1 MSFLLARLMPALAA
15 AATLAA
21 GEADPRPVREAAGE
35 RPALVVQIG
44 AVDGSLAIA
53 LAKGGPQVVSA
64 VAADEAAADT
74 VRSALLK
81 AGVHGQATTMP
92 MAKGRLPI
100 SDWLADVAV
109 VEGAGLVT
117 DAELDRVVRPGGV
130 ILTRAGGS
138 LQRRVRARP
147 DTIDDWPMYNH
158 DAAGT
163 NASHDQFVGPTRG
176 LRWLSGPQH
185 GTTNGNLI
193 AGEFILCFA
202 DTTVAR
208 QRDARLVVRNA
219 FNGLVQWER
228 ADIEPAGRY
237 AVVMTRERLYL
248 LPAAKGNEMPAGVV
262 VLDTATGKTVATF
275 DQIPDLRSRLATATD
290 KRQAAND
297 LRGVVADAMLIMDD
311 GGGTLLLTVGGEA
324 VALDARSGKR
334 LWAAPAAADGT
345 RIVWPVIA
353 GGVAVLPEGV
363 PSDVLNYTHWPVVTV
378 RRIRGFGLVDGKERW
393 SYAWPKDRATGGLI
407 NAVAAGGRLAFN
419 VRTPSDRQPG
429 GGLSGPVRHQGL
441 LVLDQAT
448 GAERYWG
455 TQTPFLD
462 GKFAGH
468 SGSRIIAIG
477 NTLWNTTLG
486 EVIGAAT
493 IDKPDTL
500 TAEPFH
506 HGRPVAC
513 TAFRAS
519 PNWLFGGIAA
529 YPIQRSGGVTAPI
542 AYSGAARN
550 ACDVG
555 SFPGNGLTY
564 LTPNHCFCAPYL
576 PGNTAFHS
584 VAPAAVDDGDRLL
597 KGAAG
602 PAPGPAADGW
612 PTMLRDSAR
621 TNWTGETLPR
631 TLAQVWAAK
640 PAGETPAP
648 GIQALWNAHF
658 TAHGPVT
665 GVSVA
670 GGVAVVATS
679 FRQAV
684 VGYDPATG
692 RERWRTPVDGRI
704 DSQPTIAGGVVL
716 AGTANGYVYAL
727 NRDTGALVWRF
738 RAAPRR
744 ERIMVNGGVE
754 SPWPVP
760 GTVVV
765 DGDSAIVV
773 AGRHSEADG
782 GLRWFLLD
790 IASGAVR
797 GSGRLGQDEPLITP
811 NMYTEGWAARPR
823 HPEAGTLPP
832 PMGNNTAVFA
842 DGQLL
847 LPGVVLKRS
856 GNGFVPGSLPDGGK
870 GPKGRFKQGWLA
882 KGIIPGYQGLTNRF
896 PAGLSG
902 FMLTFY
908 GGVSGRIFAIDG
920 DAFVVVGSSQT
931 THNRGGDGGDQ
942 VVSHR
947 KLPVEQQVLGKD
959 GKPADALRYAQ
970 AVWEG
975 PQDKTSGITAM
986 LVAGDAVVVAR
997 TRPAVIDVLDGTTGA
1012 QRQRIELA
1020 APVIG
1025 NGLSSD
1031 DGRLFA
1037 SLADGSVLAFGA
1049 K

>member
-1 MSFLLARLMPALAA
+1 MPFFITRLMPALAA
-15 AATLAA
+15 AALVA
-21 GEADPRPVREAAGE
+21 GEADPAQVRAAAGE
-35 RPALVVQIG
+35 RPGLVVQIG

-53 LAKGGPQVVSA
+53 LAKGGPVLASA
-64 VAADEAAADT
+64 IAADEAGADA
-74 VRSALLK
+74 VRAALLK
-81 AGVHGQATTMP
+81 AGVHGQATAMP
-92 MAKGRLPI
+92 MSKGRLPI

-109 VEGAGLVT
+109 VEKAGLVD

-130 ILTRAGGS
+130 VLTNAGGT
-138 LQRRVRARP
+138 LQRRVRVRP
-147 DTIDDWPMYNH
+147 DTIDDWRMYNYN
-158 DAAGT
+158 AAGT
-163 NASHDQFVGPTRG
+163 NASRDQLVGPTRG
-176 LRWLSGPQH
+176 LRWMSGPQH

-193 AGEFILCFA
+193 AGEFLLVFA

-208 QRDARLVVRNA
+208 QRDTRLVMRNA
-219 FNGLVQWER
+219 FNGLVLWER
-228 ADIEPAGRY
+228 TDIEPAGRY
-237 AVVMTRERLYL
+237 AVVMTPERLYL
-248 LPAAKGNEMPAGVV
+248 LPGARGNELPAGVL

-275 DQIPDLRSRLATATD
+275 DQIPDLRGRLASAAD
-290 KRQAAND
+290 KKQAANE
-297 LRGVVADAMLIMDD
+297 LRNLVADANMIMDD
-311 GGGTLLLTVGGEA
+311 SGTCLLLTIGGEA
-324 VALDARSGKR
+324 VALDVRTGKR
-334 LWAAPAAADGT
+334 LWAAPAATEGS
-345 RIVWPVIA
+345 RIAWPVIA
-353 GGVAVLPEGV
+353 DGVAVLPEGV
-363 PSDVLNYTHWPVVTV
+363 PSDTLNYTHWPVITV
-378 RRIRGFGLVDGKERW
+378 RRIRGFGLADGKERW
-393 SYAWPKDRATGGLI
+393 SYAWPQGRTSGGLI
-407 NAVAAGGRLAFN
+407 NAAAAKGRLAFN
-419 VRTPSDRQPG
+419 VRTPSERQPG
-429 GGLSGPVRHQGL
+429 GGLSGPVRFQGL
-441 LVLDQAT
+441 LVLDAAT

-462 GKFAGH
+462 GKFGGH
-468 SGSRIIAIG
+468 SGSRIIAVG
-477 NTLWNTTLG
+477 DTLWNTTLG

-500 TAEPFH
+500 TVPAFL

-513 TAFRAS
+513 TAFRGTQRF
-519 PNWLFGGIAA
+519 LFGGISA
-529 YPIQRSGGVTAPI
+529 YPITGAVGPRDPI

-555 SFPGNGLTY
+555 AFPGNGLMY

-576 PGNTAFHS
+576 PGNTAFHA
-584 VAPAAVDDGDRLL
+584 VAPGAVDDGERLL
-597 KGAAG
+597 KGPAG

-621 TNWTGETLPR
+621 TNWTSDALPKTL
-631 TLAQVWAAK
+631 TQVWTAK
-640 PAGETPAP
+640 PAGDAPAP
-648 GIQALWNAHF
+648 GVQSLWNAHF

-670 GGVAVVATS
+670 GGVAVLATS

-704 DSQPTIAGGVVL
+704 DTQPTIAGGVVL
-716 AGTANGYVYAL
+716 AGTTNGYLYAF

-744 ERIMVNGGVE
+744 ERILVDGGVE

-760 GTVVV
+760 GTVAV
-765 DGDSAIVV
+765 DGDTAIVV

-782 GLRWFLLD
+782 GMRWFLLD
-790 IASGAVR
+790 VASGAVR
-797 GSGRLGQDEPLITP
+797 GSGRLGQDEPLITS

-823 HPEAGTLPP
+823 HPAAGTLPP
-832 PMGNNTAVFA
+832 PMANNTPVFA

-847 LPGVVLKRS
+847 LPGVLLKRN

-870 GPKGRFKQGWLA
+870 GAKGRFKQGWLA
-882 KGIIPGYQGLTNRF
+882 QGIIPGYQGLTNRI

-908 GGVSGRIFAIDG
+908 GGVSGRIFAINGG
-920 DAFVVVGSSQT
+920 DFMVVGSSQVT
-931 THNRGGDGGDQ
+931 SNRGGDGGDQ
-942 VVSHR
+942 VVRHR
-947 KLPVEQQVLGKD
+947 KLAAEQQVTGKD
-959 GKPADALRYAQ
+959 GKPIDALRYAET
-970 AVWEG
+970 VWEG
-975 PQDKTSGITAM
+975 PQDRTSGVTAM

-997 TRPAVIDVLDGTTGA
+997 TRPAVIDVLDWATGA
-1012 QRQRIELA
+1012 QRQRIEVPS
-1020 APVIG
+1020 PVIG

-1037 SLADGSVLAFGA
+1037 TLADGTVLAFGA